1 MLCEVFEFRDD
12 EGKLEVI
19 YKNRWEGILGVVL
32 GLGDGRA
39 SRRRRAEK
47 LVSYELHVS
56 QASAAGI
63 SRRLGRDESSEC
75 LTYELMHFW
84 RSRGDKMRLE

>member
-1 MLCEVFEFRDD
+1 MNRDD

-39 SRRRRAEK
+39 SRRRSMGPVAVGCSFRLRLRPEPEPD
-47 LVSYELHVS
+47 VSE
-56 QASAAGI
+56 
-63 SRRLGRDESSEC
+63 DE
-75 LTYELMHFW
+75 
-84 RSRGDKMRLE
+84 